1 MSARLADKVAVI
13 TGAAAGIG
21 AATAEL
27 FAEEG
32 ARVVLLDKDTEGE
45 TVARRIAAR
54 GGTARFVAADISR
67 EDDVRAALAAAE
79 RTYGGVD
86 TLVNN
91 AAVFLFKGVDATP
104 QDWHRILDVNV
115 VGTSLCTRYAV
126 ESMKRRGGG
135 AIVNLGSISSFVAQ
149 PQFMTYNA
157 TKAAIVSMTR
167 CMALDLAPDNIRVN
181 CVCPGTIRTAATDR
195 HMAHVGISEEQFLAE
210 NAPLHLLNR
219 IGQPREVAYAILF
232 LASDEAS
239 FITAESLVVD
249 GGYLAR

>member
-1 MSARLADKVAVI
+1 MPNRLAGKIAVI

-21 AATAEL
+21 AATARL

-32 ARVVLLDKDTEGE
+32 AALMLLDQDPAGE
-45 TVARRIAAR
+45 AVARAIRDGGGNAHFVQTDIAKDEEVRSAMQQATQLHGRI
-54 GGTARFVAADISR
+54 DI
-67 EDDVRAALAAAE
+67 
-79 RTYGGVD
+79 
-86 TLVNN
+86 LVNN
-91 AAVFLFKGVDATP
+91 AATFVFKGLEATAE
-104 QDWHRILDVNV
+104 DWHRSLDVNV
-115 VGTSLCTRYAV
+115 IGTAQCARYAA
-126 ESMKRRGGG
+126 ESMQHSGGG
-135 AIVNLGSISSFVAQ
+135 AIVNLGAISSFVAQ

-157 TKAAIVSMTR
+157 TKAAIVNMTK
-167 CMALDLAPDNIRVN
+167 CMALDLAPFNIRVN

-195 HMAHVGISEEQFLAE
+195 HMAHSGISEEQFIAE

-239 FITAESLVVD
+239 FITAATLMVD